1 MSNESKNPDRVAGF
15 VISLRLAIGMILII
29 VSGAPTFR
37 RLLGAG
43 LDRRHGV
50 TTMSEFVYCLNTSTI
65 RPTPLLEKIAI
76 AGKAGYEAIEPWN
89 DEITAYLRQGGS
101 IAELKRALGDAGV
114 KVVSMIA
121 LHSWATTE
129 GDEHRRVLD
138 DCRRRMT
145 QAAELGSPYIVA
157 SPPQEVVDVN
167 RASDRFGEL
176 LELGEQTGVV
186 PSMEFLGFVD
196 GVKNVAT
203 AWAIAAGSG
212 KPRGKATIVAD
223 VFHMMRG
230 GGSVDDLLTVNG
242 DRLANF
248 HINDLPAVPD
258 PLTQRDE
265 DRVMVGEGIADL
277 PRVIANLRSIG
288 YRGPLSLELFNRK
301 LWEQDPLEVVK
312 RGLARIRDLVS

>member
-1 MSNESKNPDRVAGF
+1 MFVVVSARLEEPQKESP
-15 VISLRLAIGMILII
+15 S
-29 VSGAPTFR
+29 
-37 RLLGAG
+37 
-43 LDRRHGV
+43 
-50 TTMSEFVYCLNTSTI
+50 MSEFLYCLNTSTI

-76 AGKAGYEAIEPWN
+76 AGKAGYQAIEPWN
-89 DEITAYLRQGGS
+89 DEITAYLEEGGN
-101 IAELKRALGDAGV
+101 IAELKHALGDAGLR
-114 KVVSMIA
+114 VVSMIA
-121 LHSWATTE
+121 LHSWVTSE
-129 GDEHRRVLD
+129 GDEHQRMLD
-138 DCRRRMT
+138 ECRRRMT

-157 SPPQEVVDVN
+157 SPPQEVVDVG

-212 KPRGKATIVAD
+212 PPRKQATIVAD

-230 GGSVDDLLTVNG
+230 GGSIDDLLSIKG

-248 HINDLPAVPD
+248 HINDLPAAPD
-258 PLTQRDE
+258 PLKQRDE

-301 LWEQDPLEVVK
+301 LWDQDPFEVVS
-312 RGLARIRDLVS
+312 RGLARIRGLVES